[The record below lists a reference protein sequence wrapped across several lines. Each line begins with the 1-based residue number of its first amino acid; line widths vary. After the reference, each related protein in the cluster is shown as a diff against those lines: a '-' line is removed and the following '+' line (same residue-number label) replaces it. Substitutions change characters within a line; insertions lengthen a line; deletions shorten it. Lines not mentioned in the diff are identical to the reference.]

1 MAVAIH
7 IHLEAKPGKEAGV
20 ETLLEDILACV
31 QQEPATA
38 PWFAVRMNET
48 VFGIF
53 ETFPDEAG
61 RQAHLNGKGA
71 ALLKERQDDLLAQP
85 ARIDMLDVTLSKP
98 GR

>member
-1 MAVAIH
+1 MAVALH

-20 ETLLEDILACV
+20 EKLLQDILACV

-61 RQAHLNGKGA
+61 RQEHLNGKGA
-71 ALLKERQDDLLAQP
+71 ALLKERQDELLVRP
-85 ARIDMLDVTLSKP
+85 ARIDMLDVTLSKG